1 MYSLTQ
7 RGKLTDVRT
16 RVHSLWTRH
25 VCVRRR
31 PDVLQATRVNT
42 YRARETHSPGSPC
55 RIERARVDCFEG
67 RRFGHNQTIFSMGTV
82 KPYVRTYV
90 RTYQAWHTPTS
101 RRPMKRFQHA
111 CVGGI
116 TTPGLR
122 VLRVRAGPVHAAVGH
137 MCPTAALF
145 CDVLRP
151 ICLRISKS
159 PRISP
164 PGDLKPQLGCRTR
177 PRSLVREASSRTYA
191 PLHANQCTVASCE
204 LTSLETP

>member
-1 MYSLTQ
+1 M
-7 RGKLTDVRT
+7 RT

-42 YRARETHSPGSPC
+42 YCARETHSPGSPC

-122 VLRVRAGPVHAAVGH
+122 VLYPC
-137 MCPTAALF
+137 MPPW
-145 CDVLRP
+145 DVCVPQRRCFVMFYDP
-151 ICLRISKS
+151 YICVRISKS

-204 LTSLETP
+204 LKSLETP

>member
-1 MYSLTQ
+1 MHLYSLTQ

-82 KPYVRTYV
+82 KPYVRTYL
-90 RTYQAWHTPTS
+90 RTYVSGVAYSDVTQAHEE
-101 RRPMKRFQHA
+101 
-111 CVGGI
+111 
-116 TTPGLR
+116 
-122 VLRVRAGPVHAAVGH
+122 
-137 MCPTAALF
+137 
-145 CDVLRP
+145 
-151 ICLRISKS
+151 IS
-159 PRISP
+159 
-164 PGDLKPQLGCRTR
+164 TR
-177 PRSLVREASSRTYA
+177 L
-191 PLHANQCTVASCE
+191 
-204 LTSLETP
+204 